1 MLQVPNNGEN
11 ILNWA
16 RHATREINS
25 NIIHNGI
32 GVKVT
37 RSPQGTNLIVEPRGK
52 GGGGTSIS
60 RMPFDCH
67 LVEQAEDSL
76 ACEVHI
82 LKGSLF
88 YGSGH
93 SLVEIQPTGV
103 VANDYWDLSISVS
116 EDLMLGIA
124 CSYDSESESTFPES
138 FTVAPIPLD
147 ADLMTAQGLQ
157 YYPLVR
163 FIKIGPNQEYNG
175 PYIWS
180 IQVTSEETGPEGEE
194 LKDTYYA
201 IQCYH
206 GDLVFDNN
214 DYSPW
219 VGEVMSG
226 SNGSYIVY
234 GTDSAGE
241 SVRGSVNIVELAG
254 CATIPYGSR
263 IIVHRIM
270 TESLAAGSMSS
281 GS

>member
-1 MLQVPNNGEN
+1 MLQSPKSGDN
-11 ILNWA
+11 ILTWA
-16 RHATREINS
+16 KNATKEINS

-32 GVKVT
+32 GIKVLRT
-37 RSPQGTNLIVEPRGK
+37 PQGTNISVQPSAKGK
-52 GGGGTSIS
+52 GSS
-60 RMPFDCH
+60 PVHWMPFDCS
-67 LVEQAEDSL
+67 LQEQTEDSL

-93 SLVEIQPTGV
+93 NLVEIQPTGV
-103 VANDYWDLSISVS
+103 VANDYWDLNITVS

-163 FIKIGPNQEYNG
+163 FIKIGPNQEYGG
-175 PYIWS
+175 PSIFS
-180 IQVTSEETGPEGEE
+180 IQVPVEGSGSEGA
-194 LKDTYYA
+194 KDTYYA

-241 SVRGSVNIVELAG
+241 SIRSSVNIVELAG

-263 IIVHRIM
+263 IVVHRIM
-270 TESLAAGSMSS
+270 AESLAAGSMSS